1 MSGETDLKVLVK
13 SMDPELSEE
22 RYVFHSMSG
31 SYSSIIPLNPWAIVT
46 ENEGLSIIIEE
57 STARLSGIPVLGIF
71 KRITLNIHSSL
82 EAVGLTA
89 AISTALAEAGIS
101 ANVVAG
107 FYHDHVFV
115 QENNADEALRILRD
129 LAT

>member
-1 MSGETDLKVLVK
+1 MSGETDLRVLIK
-13 SMDPELSEE
+13 SMDPQLSEE

-31 SYSSIIPLNPWAIVT
+31 TYSAIIPLNPWAIIT
-46 ENEGLSIIIEE
+46 ESEGLSIIIEE
-57 STARLSGIPVLGIF
+57 NTARLNGIPVLSIF

-89 AISTALAEAGIS
+89 TISTALAEAGIS

-115 QENNADEALRILRD
+115 QEHVANEALRILRG